1 MVNFYQSKNSYGYPD
16 FCLFIYSRESPNN
29 WVKVFAGNN
38 SEFEGLTM
46 SRVNNTFLGAE
57 PSWANACVGENGNP
71 TYVQYAMGFS
81 QAANLL
87 IDQVLND
94 DIKYAVDDF
103 IYPVCFNMRHSV
115 ELRLKGAISELQKLG
130 EVARIRLE
138 FDLIGSHDIGRIWE
152 FFQTQSEKFDS
163 RYEAL
168 NQKIAPTILDIAA
181 IDATGQTFR
190 YPVSTESQ
198 KHLADVGV
206 ISFFVLKERFNT
218 LESHLD
224 TLHKLNEFLVMEYKN
239 RSFTKHLS
247 RVQLF
252 KIAKELPAIDE
263 WSAEHFSVVRQS
275 LKDKFGISSREL
287 SDAINIIKGNYELAP
302 LIGVTVNLHGISKDN
317 LFSFITHWLS
327 LHVDAKD
334 KTIAGTTISSSD
346 ALGVFEHM
354 VRSSEIKSNIWEDVS
369 KWLTVEKLA
378 GFQALFYFARD
389 LDFSEQYT
397 NTYEYLLLEA
407 IAAQRQPT
415 SFRQNFMHLLDK
427 TNCFSHMLQSLYF
440 LKYDELAKQLIKHFD
455 WNGVFEWQERA
466 ETREMFVLPLYSQY

>member
-206 ISFFVLKERFNT
+206 ISFFFER
-218 LESHLD
+218 
-224 TLHKLNEFLVMEYKN
+224 KV
-239 RSFTKHLS
+239 
-247 RVQLF
+247 
-252 KIAKELPAIDE
+252 
-263 WSAEHFSVVRQS
+263 
-275 LKDKFGISSREL
+275 
-287 SDAINIIKGNYELAP
+287 
-302 LIGVTVNLHGISKDN
+302 
-317 LFSFITHWLS
+317 
-327 LHVDAKD
+327 
-334 KTIAGTTISSSD
+334 
-346 ALGVFEHM
+346 
-354 VRSSEIKSNIWEDVS
+354 
-369 KWLTVEKLA
+369 
-378 GFQALFYFARD
+378 
-389 LDFSEQYT
+389 
-397 NTYEYLLLEA
+397 
-407 IAAQRQPT
+407 
-415 SFRQNFMHLLDK
+415 
-427 TNCFSHMLQSLYF
+427 
-440 LKYDELAKQLIKHFD
+440 
-455 WNGVFEWQERA
+455 
-466 ETREMFVLPLYSQY
+466 